1 MRVTRIERQERR
13 AGRVNIYVDGRF
25 AAGVSTETLARSGL
39 RTGDQVDESQLE
51 SLRKDED
58 RAAAKSAALRLLG
71 TRPRSVKE
79 LRDRLLEKEFAEG
92 TIQPVL
98 DQLTRAGLL
107 DDDQFARMFI
117 RHTLKLRPAG
127 RIVLRRRLL
136 LRGVDARTADRA
148 LDEEMP
154 DPQEHALVVARQLL
168 RRARGSSK
176 AGDPAIRRRLAAGLA
191 RRGFTWAVISNTLRT
206 VLPSTAVHDD
216 ESGSV

>member
-13 AGRVNIYVDGRF
+13 AGRVNIHVDGRF

-51 SLRKDED
+51 SLRKEED
-58 RAAAKSAALRLLG
+58 QAAAKSAALRLLG
-71 TRPRSVKE
+71 VQPRSVKE

-98 DQLTRAGLL
+98 DRLTRAGLL